1 MCEDDKT
8 DKIGMNSM
16 SPDIIDNKES
26 YSSCILY
33 PAPVLS

>member
-1 MCEDDKT
+1 MCEDDNT

-26 YSSCILY
+26 YSCILY